1 MQEINRNIHFHG
13 HIGKQFY
20 SGPGHVLECSQV
32 TVTGLWGRMGHKR
45 AENPQEEPALQ
56 RVLELVALQVL
67 RQ

>member
-1 MQEINRNIHFHG
+1 M
-13 HIGKQFY
+13 
-20 SGPGHVLECSQV
+20 LECSQV